1 MTSTVRSV
9 LTRCWTVGSTDRQ
22 SAPGGAYTGYQGLSV
37 CRDGPDARGDNTMS
51 TFTVWFVMTV
61 LGTGLFGLPVLLHL
75 DRAR

>member
-1 MTSTVRSV
+1 
-9 LTRCWTVGSTDRQ
+9 
-22 SAPGGAYTGYQGLSV
+22 
-37 CRDGPDARGDNTMS
+37 MS